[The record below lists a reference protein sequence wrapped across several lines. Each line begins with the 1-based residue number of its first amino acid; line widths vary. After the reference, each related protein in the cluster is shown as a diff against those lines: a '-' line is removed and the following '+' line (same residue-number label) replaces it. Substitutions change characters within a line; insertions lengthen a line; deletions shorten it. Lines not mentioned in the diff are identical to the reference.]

1 MICGHLC
8 YLCKKQHRW
17 AQSEEYAILSLILR
31 NPTSIPHYYQ
41 RPQTHLYTMNSKI
54 TTFSKISTIP
64 LALCFAVIALWSS
77 TAEVKAEPL
86 TVLVT
91 GANRGLGL
99 EHAKQYRAAGHT
111 VIGTARKPELA
122 TKLKATGAQV
132 VKLDITN
139 DEDIANLAKTLKGKK
154 IDILLNNA
162 GYMARGEVTRESLS
176 RCFDVNTAGP
186 LLLAKALVP
195 NLKLSKNPR
204 IVNISSRLGIIS
216 KARGIYPAYSISK
229 AALNMATKHLHGKL
243 SKEGI
248 IVISMGPGHNQTDM
262 GGKGAP
268 LKPQESV
275 AKMMKLI
282 GSLKKTQS
290 GRFWYYDGTELPW

>member
-1 MICGHLC
+1 
-8 YLCKKQHRW
+8 
-17 AQSEEYAILSLILR
+17 
-31 NPTSIPHYYQ
+31 
-41 RPQTHLYTMNSKI
+41 MNSKQ
-54 TTFSKISTIP
+54 TTFLKISAIP
-64 LALCFAVIALWSS
+64 LALCSAVLALCSC
-77 TAEVKAEPL
+77 TTEVEAEPL

-99 EHAKQYRAAGHT
+99 EHAKQWTAAGHK
-111 VIGTARKPELA
+111 VIGTARKPDQA
-122 TKLKATGAQV
+122 TDLKATGAQV

-154 IDILLNNA
+154 IDVLINNA
-162 GYMARGEVTRESLS
+162 GYMARGEVSRESLS

-186 LLLAKALVP
+186 MLLANALTP

-229 AALNMATKHLHGKL
+229 AALNMATKQLHAKL
-243 SKEGI
+243 GKEGV
-248 IVISMGPGHNQTDM
+248 IVISMGPGHNKTDM

-268 LKPQESV
+268 LDPKESV
-275 AKMMKLI
+275 PKMMKLI
-282 GSLKKTQS
+282 GSLEKSQS
-290 GRFWYYDGTELPW
+290 GRFWYFDGTELPW

>member
-1 MICGHLC
+1 
-8 YLCKKQHRW
+8 
-17 AQSEEYAILSLILR
+17 
-31 NPTSIPHYYQ
+31 
-41 RPQTHLYTMNSKI
+41 MNSK
-54 TTFSKISTIP
+54 TTSFSKISALP
-64 LALCFAVIALWSS
+64 LALCSVVIALWSS
-77 TAEVKAEPL
+77 TAELKAEPL
-86 TVLVT
+86 TILIT

-99 EHAKQYRAAGHT
+99 EHAKQYAAAGHK
-111 VIGTARKPELA
+111 VIGTARKPEQA

-139 DEDIANLAKTLKGKK
+139 DEDIANLAKTLSGKK

-162 GYMARGEVTRESLS
+162 GYANRGEVTREALI

-186 LLLAKALVP
+186 LLLANALAP
-195 NLKLSKNPR
+195 NLKLSKNPK
-204 IVNISSRLGIIS
+204 IINVSSRLGIIS

-229 AALNMATKHLHGKL
+229 AALNMATKQLHAKF

-268 LKPQESV
+268 LKPQDSV

-282 GSLKKTQS
+282 LSLEKAQS